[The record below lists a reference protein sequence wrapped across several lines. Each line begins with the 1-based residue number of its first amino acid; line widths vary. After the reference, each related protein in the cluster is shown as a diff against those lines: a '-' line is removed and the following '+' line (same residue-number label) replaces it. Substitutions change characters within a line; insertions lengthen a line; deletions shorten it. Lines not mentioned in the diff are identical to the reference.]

1 MSSQNEFTK
10 AICRILLTLSR
21 ARVIIALGTQFWPV
35 SIATRLVR
43 DTLTVKVIMDF
54 GALYIHPVT
63 RLVRDTLTVKVIMD
77 FGALYI
83 HPVEYA

>member
-21 ARVIIALGTQFWPV
+21 ARVIIALGTHFWPV

-43 DTLTVKVIMDF
+43 DTLTVKVIMD
-54 GALYIHPVT
+54 YKVIM
-63 RLVRDTLTVKVIMD
+63 DTLTVKVIMD

-83 HPVEYA
+83 HPVEYV